1 MKYGLDKGMD
11 ELYFFMHMHD
21 QATSPELIVYLVDK
35 MNKKPGLNIIKPTF
49 IEKQKVMFD

>member
-1 MKYGLDKGMD
+1 MD